1 MESILCIPLGIIV
14 ERRRADSRV
23 WRASGVLVGPTRLRA
38 GSPLWRD
45 GEAGYYFAG
54 RRTLSLCPRGV
65 AAYRRNLEQ
74 PVPRLYVVLTAQ
86 EHNDAPPSVHL
97 LTAAPAEAESYA
109 VASDLILVD
118 GLPMP
123 KQLRDMVAAYIDEYV
138 PPGRRSPGVPQQH
151 TRADRS
157 PRAN

>member
-14 ERRRADSRV
+14 EHRRADSRG

-45 GEAGYYFAG
+45 GETGYYFAG
-54 RRTLSLCPRGV
+54 GRTLSLYPRGV

-74 PVPRLYVVLTAQ
+74 PVPRLYVVFTAQ
-86 EHNDAPPSVHL
+86 EREMPPKVHL
-97 LTAAPAEAESYA
+97 LTAAADDVESYGTH
-109 VASDLILVD
+109 SRLITVD

-123 KQLRDMVAAYIDEYV
+123 KELRDMVAAYIDEYV
-138 PPGRRSPGVPQQH
+138 PPGRRSRGVPQQH
-151 TRADRS
+151 RRADRTEGQ
-157 PRAN
+157 R